1 MMTRTIIIIT
11 MVIAFVSYFATISIA
26 QADSVEYRTFDGTAN
41 NPINP
46 SYGNAGQ
53 PLLRMSGVAYDDGTS
68 TPSGSTRSSPRIIS
82 NVVVAQDGSIPSSS
96 MTSDMVWQWGQFL
109 DHDLDL
115 VPTATPIEIFD
126 IEVPTG
132 DPFFDPNSEGDK
144 VISFSR
150 SLHNN
155 ENPRQQINTIT
166 AFIDAS
172 QVYGS
177 DSYRAAAL
185 RTFSDGKLKTSD
197 GDMLPFNIGG
207 LPNGGGPS
215 PTLFL
220 AGDVRV
226 NEQIGLT
233 AIHTL
238 FVREHNRLADEIAV
252 SHPEMSDEE
261 IYQTARR
268 IVGAQI
274 QVITYNEFLPMILG
288 YNTIPEYQGYHPE
301 VNPGI
306 SNEFAAA
313 SFRFGH
319 SMLSPNL
326 LRITNSGGMI
336 FVPLRN
342 SFFNPALV
350 GQDDGID
357 SILRGL
363 AEQRAQEIDNMI
375 VDDVRNFLFGPP
387 GSGGFD
393 LASLNIQRGR
403 DHGLPDYNSVREAYG
418 LNPVTSFTEISSDPE
433 VQSKLE
439 SAYGDVNN
447 IDLWVGGLAE
457 DNAPGALVGKTVK
470 AVLSDQ
476 FTRVRDGDRF
486 WYENDPFFTQNN
498 DLMYEIKTT
507 TLSDII
513 KRNTSMDEEFTGN
526 AFRCCNLQS
535 QVVGGKIIPVE
546 STALLLAGLQST
558 TWIIPVVL
566 SIVGVGVF
574 AVSRK
579 SENS

>member
-1 MMTRTIIIIT
+1 MNKTIMILA
-11 MVIAFVSYFATISIA
+11 MVIAFVGSLATISLA
-26 QADSVEYRTFDGTAN
+26 QAEMVEYRTFDGTLN
-41 NPINP
+41 NPINFN
-46 SYGNAGQ
+46 YGIAGQ
-53 PLLRMSGVAYDDGTS
+53 PLLRISGVAYDDGIS
-68 TPSGSTRSSPRIIS
+68 IPAGSSRASPRIIS
-82 NVVVAQDGSIPSSS
+82 NLVVAQDDSIPSSS

-115 VPTATPIEIFD
+115 VPTATPAETFD

-132 DPFFDPNSEGDK
+132 DPFFDPNSDGNK

-150 SLHNN
+150 SLHNA
-155 ENPRQQINTIT
+155 ENPRQQINTLT

-177 DSYRAAAL
+177 DAYRAEKL

-197 GDMLPFNIGG
+197 GDMLPFNVDG

-215 PTLFL
+215 PSLFL

-238 FVREHNRLADEIAV
+238 FLREHNRLAGEIAA

-261 IYQTARR
+261 IYQTARK
-268 IVGAQI
+268 IVGAQM

-288 YNTIPEYQGYHPE
+288 YGAIPEYNGYHPE

-326 LRITNSGGMI
+326 LRITNSGEMV
-336 FVPLRN
+336 FVQLRN

-350 GQDDGID
+350 VQDDGVD

-363 AEQRAQEIDNMI
+363 VEQRAQEIDNMI

-403 DHGLPDYNSVREAYG
+403 DHGLADYNTVRESYG
-418 LNPVTSFTEISSDPE
+418 LNPVSSFAEISSDPD

-439 SAYGDVNN
+439 SAFGDVNN

-457 DNAPGALVGKTVK
+457 DNVPGALVGKTLK

-486 WYENDPFFTQNN
+486 WYENDPFFIQNN

-513 KRNTSMDEEFTGN
+513 KRNASMNEEFTGN
-526 AFRCCNLQS
+526 AFRCCNVQS
-535 QVVGGKIIPVE
+535 QVVGGKIIQIE
-546 STALLLAGLQST
+546 SMSLLVAGIQTNL
-558 TWIIPVVL
+558 TWIIPVALAASAMVL
-566 SIVGVGVF
+566 F
-574 AVSRK
+574 QRK
-579 SENS
+579 LTT